1 MKNSLITL
9 LAVLFLTGVANAQ
22 EDGLK
27 LAKSAGRALTT
38 YNMDPANSAG
48 KLDEAIDKINQAI
61 EKPEAQALGS
71 TWITRGDIY
80 NTRLQRDMNRRMIDP
95 KSPLTGD
102 NDALVAFEAY
112 QKGFEVTDK
121 KFEKKDALKGI
132 SQVQGQLINIGAMKY
147 DAGDYSKSFDSWKA
161 ALSSH
166 KILKDNGEP
175 SVLDAPEQLEE
186 QTYYTAVCAMMAKR
200 NQEAAAIYEGM
211 IKNGTNRAAV
221 YEGLYA
227 VKNEL
232 NDKAGAEAVLAEGR
246 KRFPDDPGL
255 LFSEINLYLTKGKLT
270 ELTDRLKQAI
280 AQEPNNVSLYVTLG
294 SVYDNLYQRAL
305 NDKKDAEANANFEE
319 AKKYYD
325 KAVQVDKKSMDAY
338 YAMGTLYYN
347 KAALLT
353 QEMNAMAEDFTPAG
367 IKKYDA
373 KKKEILDLFEKAL
386 PYFQNAEALDANDV
400 NTLIA
405 LKEIYARKEDP
416 LYTEFKTRL
425 DNAQSPNN
433 KNKGSHFK
441 M

>member
-9 LAVLFLTGVANAQ
+9 LVVLFFIGSAQAQ

-48 KLDEAIDKINQAI
+48 KLDEAVDKINQAI
-61 EKPEAQALGS
+61 EKPEALALAS

-95 KSPLTGD
+95 KATLAGD
-102 NDALVAFEAY
+102 NDALVAFEAFK
-112 QKGFEVTDK
+112 KGFEMTDK

-132 SQVQGQLINIGAMKY
+132 TQVQGALINIGAMKY
-147 DAGDYSKSFDSWKA
+147 DAGDFSKAFDSWNA
-161 ALSSH
+161 TLASH
-166 KILKDNGEP
+166 KMLNDNGEA
-175 SVLDAPEQLEE
+175 SLLDADGQLEE
-186 QTYYTAVCAMMAKR
+186 QTYYTAVCGMMAKR

-211 IKNGTNRAAV
+211 IKTGTNRAAV
-221 YEGLYA
+221 YAGLYT

-232 NDKAGAEAVLAEGR
+232 NDKTGAKAVLAEGR
-246 KRFPDDPGL
+246 KRFPEDPEL
-255 LFSEINLYLTKGKLT
+255 LFAEINLYLTEGKLD

-280 AQEPNNVSLYVTLG
+280 AQEPTNVSLYVTLG

-305 NDKKDAEANANFEE
+305 NDKKDAEANTNFEE

-325 KAVQVDKKSMDAY
+325 EAVRVDSKSMDAY

-373 KKKEILDLFEKAL
+373 KKKEILDLFEQAL
-386 PYFQNAEALDANDV
+386 PYFQKAEALDPNDV

-425 DNAQSPNN
+425 ENAQSANN

>member
-9 LAVLFLTGVANAQ
+9 LVVLFFIGSAQAQ

-48 KLDEAIDKINQAI
+48 KLDEAVDKINQAI
-61 EKPEAQALGS
+61 EKPEALALAS

-95 KSPLTGD
+95 KATLAGD
-102 NDALVAFEAY
+102 NDALVAFEAFK
-112 QKGFEVTDK
+112 KGFEMTDK

-132 SQVQGQLINIGAMKY
+132 TQVQGALINIGAMKY
-147 DAGDYSKSFDSWKA
+147 DAGDFSKAFDSWNA
-161 ALSSH
+161 ALASH
-166 KILKDNGEP
+166 KMLNDNGEA
-175 SVLDAPEQLEE
+175 SLLDADGQLEE
-186 QTYYTAVCAMMAKR
+186 QTYYTAVCGMMAKR

-211 IKNGTNRAAV
+211 IKTGTNRAAV
-221 YEGLYA
+221 YAGLYT

-232 NDKAGAEAVLAEGR
+232 NDKTGAKAVLAEGR
-246 KRFPDDPGL
+246 KRFPEDPEL
-255 LFSEINLYLTKGKLT
+255 LFAEINLYLTEGKLD

-280 AQEPNNVSLYVTLG
+280 AQEPTNVSLYVTLG

-305 NDKKDAEANANFEE
+305 NDKKDAEANTNFEE

-325 KAVQVDKKSMDAY
+325 EAVRVDSKSMDAY

-373 KKKEILDLFEKAL
+373 KKKEILDLFEQAL
-386 PYFQNAEALDANDV
+386 PYFQKAEALDPNDV

-425 DNAQSPNN
+425 ENAQSANN